1 MSRLFPTAASL
12 TAAGALA
19 LALGGNTLGA
29 PSPSADFGQHVA
41 TCAQEHLGQREGAP
55 SVSCTHDGMTM
66 TFPTFGAMV
75 EHIEEMYGESA

>member
-1 MSRLFPTAASL
+1 MSRLIRTAASL

-19 LALGGNTLGA
+19 LALGGSALGA

-55 SVSCTHDGMTM
+55 SITCTHDGMTM
-66 TFPTFGAMV
+66 TFPTVGAMV
-75 EHIEEMYGESA
+75 QHMQEMHAR

>member
-1 MSRLFPTAASL
+1 MSRLIPTAASL

-19 LALGGNTLGA
+19 LALGGSALGA

-55 SVSCTHDGMTM
+55 SVTCTHDGMVM
-66 TFPTFGAMV
+66 TFATFGAMV
-75 EHIEEMYGESA
+75 EHMRDHHG

>member
-1 MSRLFPTAASL
+1 MSRLIPTAASL

-19 LALGGNTLGA
+19 LALGGNALGA

-55 SVSCTHDGMTM
+55 SVTCTHDGLEM

-75 EHIEEMYGESA
+75 QHMRDHHG

>member
-1 MSRLFPTAASL
+1 MARLIPASASL

-19 LALGGNTLGA
+19 LALGGSALGA

-41 TCAQEHLGQREGAP
+41 TCAQEHLGQRDGAP
-55 SVSCTHDGMTM
+55 SVTCSHDGMEM

-75 EHIEEMYGESA
+75 QHMRQHHG

>member
-29 PSPSADFGQHVA
+29 QSPSADLGQHVA

-75 EHIEEMYGESA
+75 EHMRDMHGG